1 MGALKASRTARLIG
15 RLYLR
20 AFGWRVMGA
29 LPPPRHVVVIAA
41 PHTSNWDLPFML
53 ATAYALGVKPSW
65 LGKRELF
72 RWPFGWVLRWLGGIA
87 IDRSASHGFVR
98 EAVARF
104 AEAEELFL
112 VIPPS
117 GTRARADHWKS
128 GFYHVARG
136 AGVPIVCAYLDY
148 RERIGGIGLVLTP
161 SDSVRADMDRIRAF
175 YASKHGK
182 YPDQATPVRL
192 REEDETD
199 AA

>member
-1 MGALKASRTARLIG
+1 MRASWGARLIG

-20 AFGWRVMGA
+20 AFGWRVAGA
-29 LPPPRHVVVIAA
+29 LPCRRAVVIAA

-53 ATAYALGVKPSW
+53 AVSYALGAKPSW

-72 RWPFGWVLRWLGGIA
+72 RAPLGWLLRWLGGIA
-87 IDRSASHGFVR
+87 VDRSAPQGLVG

-104 AEAEELFL
+104 GQRDELFL

-117 GTRARADHWKS
+117 GTRARAPYWKS

-148 RERIGGIGLVLTP
+148 RHRVGGVGLSFVPTASIG
-161 SDSVRADMDRIRAF
+161 ADMDRIRAF
-175 YASKHGK
+175 YADK
-182 YPDQATPVRL
+182 QAKFPAQLTPVRL
-192 REEDETD
+192 REEEEID

>member
-1 MGALKASRTARLIG
+1 LRASWGARLIG

-20 AFGWRVMGA
+20 AFGWRLAGS
-29 LPPPRHVVVIAA
+29 LPCRRAVVIAA

-53 ATAYALGVKPSW
+53 AVSYALGAKPSW

-72 RWPFGWVLRWLGGIA
+72 GGPLGWLLRRLGGIA
-87 IDRSASHGFVR
+87 VDRSAPQGLVG

-104 AEAEELFL
+104 GERDELFL

-117 GTRARADHWKS
+117 GTRARAPYWKS

-148 RERIGGIGLVLTP
+148 RARVGGIGLSLTP
-161 SDSVRADMDRIRAF
+161 SQSIGADMDRIRAF
-175 YASKHGK
+175 YADK
-182 YPDQATPVRL
+182 QAKFPAQMTPVRL
-192 REEDETD
+192 REEEETD

>member
-1 MGALKASRTARLIG
+1 MRASWPARLIG

-20 AFGWRVMGA
+20 VFGWRVAGA
-29 LPPPRHVVVIAA
+29 LPCPRAVVIAA

-53 ATAYALGVKPSW
+53 AVSYALGAKPSW

-72 RWPFGWVLRWLGGIA
+72 RPPLGWLLGRLGGIA
-87 IDRSASHGFVR
+87 VDRRAPQGLVG

-104 AEAEELFL
+104 AEHDDLFL

-117 GTRARADHWKS
+117 GTRARAPYWKS

-148 RERIGGIGLVLTP
+148 RERVGGIGLTLTP
-161 SDSVRADMDRIRAF
+161 SNSVGADMDRIRAF
-175 YASKHGK
+175 YATKQAK
-182 YPDQATPVRL
+182 YPGQVTPVRL
-192 REEDETD
+192 HEEDAID

>member
-1 MGALKASRTARLIG
+1 VRASRAARLVG

-20 AFGWRVMGA
+20 AFGWRVAGA
-29 LPPPRHVVVIAA
+29 LPAALRAVVVAA

-53 ATAYALGVKPSW
+53 AVAYTLGAKPSW

-72 RWPFGWVLRWLGGIA
+72 RWPLGWVLRRLGGIPV
-87 IDRSASHGFVR
+87 DRGAAQGMVG

-104 AEAEELFL
+104 KEVDELFL

-117 GTRARADHWKS
+117 GTRARAAHWKS

-161 SDSVRADMDRIRAF
+161 SGSVRADMDRIRAF

-182 YPDQATPVRL
+182 YPTQTTPVRL
-192 REEDETD
+192 REEETD

>member
-1 MGALKASRTARLIG
+1 VSASRPTRWLG

-20 AFGWRVMGA
+20 ACGWRVAGA
-29 LPPPRHVVVIAA
+29 LPACRRAVVVAA
-41 PHTSNWDLPFML
+41 PHTSNWDLPYML
-53 ATAYALGVKPSW
+53 AVSYALGVKPSW

-72 RWPFGWVLRWLGGIA
+72 HGPLGWLLRRLGGVPV
-87 IDRSASHGFVR
+87 DRGAPQGLVG

-104 AEAEELFL
+104 AEAEHLFL

-117 GTRARADHWKS
+117 GTRGRAEHWKS

-148 RERIGGIGLVLTP
+148 RERVGGIGLVLAP
-161 SDSVRADMDRIRAF
+161 SGNVHADMDRIRAF
-175 YASKHGK
+175 YASKQGK
-182 YPDQATPVRL
+182 YPAQTTPVRL
-192 REEDETD
+192 REEETD